1 MRNYHTHTFR
11 CKHADGD
18 VIDYAREAQKRGL
31 SVLGMTDHTALPDDK
46 WLGMRMA
53 YSELVDYIEAIEQAQ
68 AEFPDLEILKGMEC
82 EWMPEY
88 HAYFRDELLGEHEFD
103 YLILGC
109 HFFPY
114 KGEWLSSHYQLT
126 DADRLR
132 SYTDFL
138 ITSMESGLFAFTAH
152 PDLFGLSYLC
162 WDENTVAASRDILS
176 AAEELGMIL
185 EFNGYGLSK
194 RIIDTPQGVRVAYP
208 WQPFWEMA
216 VDYDISV
223 VVNSDSHSPEGVA
236 FSVAEGMEKVKE
248 LGLKLADLDHLNR
261 R

>member
-1 MRNYHTHTFR
+1 
-11 CKHADGD
+11 
-18 VIDYAREAQKRGL
+18 
-31 SVLGMTDHTALPDDK
+31 
-46 WLGMRMA
+46 
-53 YSELVDYIEAIEQAQ
+53 
-68 AEFPDLEILKGMEC
+68 
-82 EWMPEY
+82 MP
-88 HAYFRDELLGEHEFD
+88 
-103 YLILGC
+103 
-109 HFFPY
+109 
-114 KGEWLSSHYQLT
+114 
-126 DADRLR
+126 LR
-132 SYTDFL
+132 P
-138 ITSMESGLFAFTAH
+138 I
-152 PDLFGLSYLC
+152 PIFGLSYLC

-236 FSVAEGMEKVKE
+236 FGVAEGMEKVKE